1 MPIAPCYQC
10 PAVFD
15 SPEERASHVVTRHT
29 PQRIAPFSL
38 GRMGRGKSLTTFA
51 LTAPPDVIRKFNE
64 LYENNEGSAPAHEA
78 KQCPC

>member
-15 SPEERASHVVTRHT
+15 RPEERSSHEITRHT

-38 GRMGRGKSLTTFA
+38 GRTGRGPSLPTFA
-51 LTAPPDVIRKFNE
+51 LTAPPEK
-64 LYENNEGSAPAHEA
+64 
-78 KQCPC
+78 